1 MLTSEYKLVPAQ
13 HPRSWLAEAVW
24 LSMLLLLLVLLVG
37 GQGMSGSDRYFYDAI
52 GQMTN
57 YFMPAAL
64 AMLMA
69 MRCGVIDLSVWMS
82 WSAGSVVAACILH
95 AALSGQ
101 GEGEVH
107 AGYWPVLAFA
117 ASAAAGAAI
126 GGLNALLVRVPKFP
140 AVAATAV
147 TALAVWLVLQV
158 AAPAGRIDVHPRA
171 FDAWHV
177 SISQETPQAGS
188 QEDSNTEPPPSK
200 TALPLA
206 ITRMLFSAILF
217 AVVMTFL
224 MVAYSHLGH
233 QEEKEIDFR
242 TMPHARTA
250 ALVSGGFISAL
261 GGALWLLENSHATV
275 PRLPVHDLRIP
286 VAAVLAGGILLAG
299 RGRTMLA
306 AVSLPA
312 AMLVATQWY
321 VLGWDLNTH
330 GMALHPLVLL
340 AMAILASLSL
350 RVFARRGGI
359 LATASAACSVLAVL
373 VLAWSAVAE
382 TARLTDAG
390 QWIAVALA
398 SAGAVLLKVTAVS
411 GMRRSTDRATA

>member
-1 MLTSEYKLVPAQ
+1 MLTCEYKLVPSQ
-13 HPRSWLAEAVW
+13 NPRSWMAEVVW

-117 ASAAAGAAI
+117 AAAAVGVAI
-126 GGLNALLVRVPKFP
+126 GGLNAMLVRVPKVP
-140 AVAATAV
+140 AVAATAI

-158 AAPAGRIDVHPRA
+158 AAPAGRIDVRPGA

-177 SISQETPQAGS
+177 SISQATPQTAS
-188 QEDSNTEPPPSK
+188 PDDPNAEPPPLK
-200 TALPLA
+200 AALPLA

-217 AVVMTFL
+217 AAVMTTL
-224 MVAYSHLGH
+224 LVAYSHLGH
-233 QEEKEIDFR
+233 QKEIDVR
-242 TMPHARTA
+242 GLRHARTA
-250 ALVSGGFISAL
+250 ALVSGGFVSAL

-286 VAAVLAGGILLAG
+286 AAAVLAGGVLLAG

-306 AVSLPA
+306 AVCLPI
-312 AMLVATQWY
+312 AMLLATQWY

-350 RVFARRGGI
+350 RTFARRGGA
-359 LATASAACSVLAVL
+359 LAIAAAACSVLAVP
-373 VLAWSAVAE
+373 VLAWSAVAQ
-382 TARLTDAG
+382 TAKFTDAG
-390 QWIAVALA
+390 QWVAVFLA
-398 SAGAVLLKVTAVS
+398 SVGAVLLVVAAAIRPPGRDTELS
-411 GMRRSTDRATA
+411 R